1 MLHVHKHGTETA
13 EVFSV
18 LVKGVVCDT
27 ADEQSRQGGS
37 CQAPTLDEQV
47 KSCSVREMF
56 GQNQGH
62 GGKARNTIHWG
73 ATATEPLSPSSAG

>member
-18 LVKGVVCDT
+18 LVKAVVCDT

-56 GQNQGH
+56 G
-62 GGKARNTIHWG
+62 
-73 ATATEPLSPSSAG
+73 